1 MLHAGSAAVDRA
13 LLPTRFKLGNY
24 NCRYRPKI
32 TVAAQTSVCPRAKP
46 GARRL
51 PKLFI
56 LKRFFSEVR
65 EETFKRGVED

>member
-32 TVAAQTSVCPRAKP
+32 TVAAQPCPDSAQGRQFWSDRGQSMVA
-46 GARRL
+46 
-51 PKLFI
+51 
-56 LKRFFSEVR
+56 
-65 EETFKRGVED
+65 FKRDQRGRPELS